1 MQLSIIDQATM
12 KIEHEGHQS
21 IITSIREFSKTKFIS
36 YDVNKNIIDPFKE
49 INLFIN
55 TCLKRQ
61 QKQEIYDA
69 YAVIFEEF
77 GLKSLDVDKLFD
89 CIQKQMK
96 ILRKKQ
102 ANLFLTI
109 KIKQKNIGKKR
120 KKNLALIPLNSI

>member
-55 TCLKRQ
+55 TCLNQ
-61 QKQEIYDA
+61 QHHKTHQ
-69 YAVIFEEF
+69 
-77 GLKSLDVDKLFD
+77 
-89 CIQKQMK
+89 
-96 ILRKKQ
+96 
-102 ANLFLTI
+102 
-109 KIKQKNIGKKR
+109 
-120 KKNLALIPLNSI
+120 

>member
-21 IITSIREFSKTKFIS
+21 IILSIREFSKTKFIS

-96 ILRKKQ
+96 I
-102 ANLFLTI
+102 I
-109 KIKQKNIGKKR
+109 YNIVKVDE
-120 KKNLALIPLNSI
+120 IQEYME